1 MRQFGT
7 VVIYQLYS
15 GVHADERPR
24 RGHGIGRHVRHGC
37 RNLQSHL
44 GPLDRF
50 LAHLLFTGA
59 CALHILG
66 VLRVVPIKNEGQ
78 GVA

>member
-1 MRQFGT
+1 VGQFGA
-7 VVIYQLYS
+7 VVIHQLYS

-37 RNLQSHL
+37 GNLQGHF

-59 CALHILG
+59 RALHILG
-66 VLRVVPIKNEGQ
+66 VLRVVPVEKEGQ